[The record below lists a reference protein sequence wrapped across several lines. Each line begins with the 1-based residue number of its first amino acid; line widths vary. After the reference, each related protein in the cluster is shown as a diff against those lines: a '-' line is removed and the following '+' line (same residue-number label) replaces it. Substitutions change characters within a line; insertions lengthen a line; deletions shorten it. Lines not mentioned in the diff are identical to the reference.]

1 MRNAL
6 LTTWLRPKALLPVL
20 LALPLLAKAAPI
32 TDTDSLA
39 GPNRRVGQPTAPR
52 PWYRPHHLTVQTG
65 GGIGMAS
72 VGTGLSFAH
81 DRLDLDVLAGYV
93 PRQHAGTTLTVVA
106 AKAKY
111 SPWKL
116 PLASQLALTPL
127 SVGIYTSYTMGLRN
141 PGKPDQYPDDF
152 YWFSNTVRVGPVLG
166 SGLSY
171 ALPNTAAG
179 YPRSLT
185 AYYELA
191 TNDLYLISYAQNRR
205 ALSLPD
211 IATLA
216 LGLKF
221 AF

>member
-1 MRNAL
+1 MRRAL
-6 LTTWLRPKALLPVL
+6 LTTWYKPHALLLAL
-20 LALPLLAKAAPI
+20 LALPLLAAAAP
-32 TDTDSLA
+32 TDTDSVAVL
-39 GPNRRVGQPTAPR
+39 NRRADRPTAPR
-52 PWYRPHHLTVQTG
+52 RWYLPNHLTVQTG
-65 GGIGMAS
+65 GGIGMLS
-72 VGTGLSFAH
+72 IGTGLSLAH

-93 PRQHAGTTLTVVA
+93 PRQHAGTTLSVVA

-116 PLASQLALTPL
+116 PLAPRLALTPL
-127 SVGIYTSYTMGLRN
+127 SVGVYTSYTWGLRN
-141 PGKPDQYPDDF
+141 PGKPGQYPDDY

-171 ALPNTAAG
+171 VLPSTTAG
-179 YPRSLT
+179 HPHKLT

-216 LGLKF
+216 LGLKLTF
-221 AF
+221 